1 MEDVLSVFDKFM
13 LSDKKICFKMR
24 SFDIVYVVNN
34 NFHLIPKK
42 GEFRR
47 GGYDMC
53 GLFGVVNYK
62 QIEMKTPYDMS
73 CVQAVFHRG
82 PDEGGMFYGK
92 HVFLGHRRLSVV
104 DIEQGKQ
111 PMSFH
116 HYTMVYNG
124 ELYNTEEIREELK
137 ALGYTFKGHSDTE
150 VLLKA
155 YVCFGEK
162 VVEKLNGIYAFA
174 VWNSKEQTLY
184 VARDR
189 AGVKPLYYSLLPDG
203 IIVASEQKQILHY
216 TQKNEV
222 TIEGFQEL
230 LGVGPSHTPG
240 NGLFKGIKE
249 LKPGH
254 YMVVKSGGIKI
265 TKYWDLVA
273 KEHTDDFE
281 TTVEKTREILVDAI
295 KRQLVSDVPLCTF
308 LSGGLDSS
316 IITAIAA
323 NEMKNLHTFSIDYE
337 DNRKYFQK
345 TAFTVSEDNDFIKL
359 MSDRFHTNHH
369 YCVITN
375 QDLADALK
383 DAVLLRDMPGMADVD
398 SSLHWF
404 CKEIKKD
411 FTVGLS
417 GECAD
422 EIFGG
427 YPWFYRE
434 PMNGM
439 FPWLRDLAI
448 RNTLLKP
455 EWQEKLNL
463 VGYATDR
470 FNESIAQADIV
481 EGDSALNNEKRQL
494 TYLNIKWF
502 MTTLLD
508 RKDRMS
514 MGASLEVRVPFAD
527 HRIMEYLYNVP
538 WDMKFY
544 GNEEKGLLRKAMEGI
559 LPNEVLYRKK
569 NPYPKTHNPHYT
581 AIVQALLREAL
592 SDETSILHEIFDE
605 NKLWALANSD
615 DEIITRPWFGQLMTQ
630 PQLIAY
636 LYQFHVWF
644 KAYQLNIVE

>member
-1 MEDVLSVFDKFM
+1 MEYK
-13 LSDKKICFKMR
+13 
-24 SFDIVYVVNN
+24 VNY
-34 NFHLIPKK
+34 HLIPKRVILK
-42 GEFRR
+42 VV
-47 GGYDMC
+47 DIMC
-53 GLFGVVNYK
+53 GIFGVVNYRLN
-62 QIEMKTPYDMS
+62 EVKTPHDMN
-73 CVQAVFHRG
+73 CVEAVFHRG
-82 PDEGGMFYGK
+82 PDEGGTFYDQ

-111 PMSFH
+111 PMAFH
-116 HYTMVYNG
+116 HYTLVYNG
-124 ELYNTEEIREELK
+124 ELYNTEEVRAELLE
-137 ALGYTFKGHSDTE
+137 AGYTFKGHSDTE

-174 VWNSKEQTLY
+174 VWNSQEKTLY

-189 AGVKPLYYSLLPDG
+189 AGVKPLYYSLLADG
-203 IIVASEQKQILHY
+203 IIIASEQKQILQY
-216 TQKNEV
+216 TQKNEI
-222 TIEGFQEL
+222 TLEGFQEL

-240 NGLFKGIKE
+240 HGLYKGISE

-254 YMVVKSGGIKI
+254 YMLVEPGRIKT

-273 KEHTDDFE
+273 NEHTDDFE
-281 TTVEKTREILVDAI
+281 TTVEKTREILLDAI

-308 LSGGLDSS
+308 LSGGVDSS
-316 IITAIAA
+316 AITAVAA
-323 NEMKNLHTFSIDYE
+323 GQMKNLHTFSIDYE
-337 DNRKYFQK
+337 DNLKYFKK
-345 TAFTVSEDNDFIKL
+345 TDFTVSQDNDFIKM
-359 MSDRFHTNHH
+359 MSDLNQTHHH

-375 QDLADALK
+375 QDLADALAN
-383 DAVLLRDMPGMADVD
+383 AVHLRDMPGMADVD
-398 SSLHWF
+398 SSLYWF

-411 FTVGLS
+411 FTVSLS

-455 EWQEKLNL
+455 EWQEKLDL
-463 VGYATDR
+463 VGYATKR
-470 FNESIAQADIV
+470 FNESISEADV
-481 EGDSALNNEKRQL
+481 LSGDGALDNEKRQL
-494 TYLNIKWF
+494 TYLNAKWF

-527 HRIMEYLYNVP
+527 HRLMEYLYNIP
-538 WDMKFY
+538 WEMKFY
-544 GNEEKGLLRKAMEGI
+544 GGMEKGLLRKALEGI
-559 LPNEVLYRKK
+559 LPDEVLYRKK

-581 AIVQALLREAL
+581 SIVQSLLREAL
-592 SDETSILHEIFDE
+592 NDPDSILHEIFDE
-605 NKLWALANSD
+605 QKLWSLANSN

-636 LYQFHVWF
+636 LYQFHLWF
-644 KAYQLNIVE
+644 KTYHIQFVE

>member
-1 MEDVLSVFDKFM
+1 
-13 LSDKKICFKMR
+13 
-24 SFDIVYVVNN
+24 
-34 NFHLIPKK
+34 
-42 GEFRR
+42 
-47 GGYDMC
+47 MC
-53 GLFGVVNYK
+53 GIFGVVNYHLN
-62 QIEMKTPYDMS
+62 EVRTPYDMS
-73 CVQAVFHRG
+73 CVQAVLHRG
-82 PDEGGMFYGK
+82 PDEGGTFYDP

-124 ELYNTEEIREELK
+124 ELYNTEEIRQELLE
-137 ALGYTFKGHSDTE
+137 AGYTFKGHSDTE

-174 VWNSKEQTLY
+174 VWNQKEQTLY

-189 AGVKPLYYSLLPDG
+189 AGVKPLYYSLLADG
-203 IIVASEQKQILHY
+203 LIFASEQKQILTY
-216 TQKNEV
+216 TNKNEI
-222 TIEGFQEL
+222 TLEGFKEL

-240 NGLFKGIKE
+240 HGLYKGIEE

-254 YMVVKSGGIKI
+254 YMRVSSGHIE
-265 TKYWDLVA
+265 TVQYWELEA
-273 KEHTDDFE
+273 KKHEDDFE
-281 TTVEKTREILVDAI
+281 TTVAKTREILLDAI

-308 LSGGLDSS
+308 LSGGIDSS
-316 IITAIAA
+316 AITAIAA
-323 NEMKNLHTFSIDYE
+323 SQIKDLHTFSIDYE
-337 DNRKYFQK
+337 DNLKYFKK
-345 TAFTVSEDNDFIKL
+345 TDFTVSQDNDFIKL
-359 MSDRFHTNHH
+359 ISDLNHTHHH
-369 YCVITN
+369 YCVISN
-375 QDLADALK
+375 QDLADALT
-383 DAVLLRDMPGMADVD
+383 DAVHFRDMPGMADVD
-398 SSLHWF
+398 SSLYWF
-404 CKEIKKD
+404 CKKIKED

-455 EWQEKLNL
+455 EWQEKLDL
-463 VGYATDR
+463 VGYATER
-470 FNESIAQADIV
+470 FNQSLAMAPIL
-481 EGDSALNNEKRQL
+481 EGDCDLDNEKRQL
-494 TYLNIKWF
+494 TYLNTKWF

-527 HRIMEYLYNVP
+527 HRLMEYLYNIP
-538 WDMKFY
+538 WDMKFH
-544 GNEEKGLLRKAMEGI
+544 GGMEKGLLRKALEGV
-559 LPNEVLYRKK
+559 LPDEVLYRKK

-581 AIVQALLREAL
+581 SIIQSLLREAL
-592 SDETSILHEIFDE
+592 NDPNSILHEIFDE
-605 NKLWALANSD
+605 QKLWALANTN

-644 KAYQLNIVE
+644 KEYHMTFVE

>member
-1 MEDVLSVFDKFM
+1 
-13 LSDKKICFKMR
+13 
-24 SFDIVYVVNN
+24 
-34 NFHLIPKK
+34 
-42 GEFRR
+42 
-47 GGYDMC
+47 MC

-62 QIEMKTPYDMS
+62 QIEVKTPYDMN
-73 CVQAVFHRG
+73 CVQAVLHRG
-82 PDEGGMFYGK
+82 PDEGGTFYDK

-111 PMSFH
+111 PMSFAQ
-116 HYTMVYNG
+116 YTMVYNG

-137 ALGYTFKGHSDTE
+137 SLGYTFKGHSDTE

-189 AGVKPLYYSLLPDG
+189 GGVKPLYYYLLPDG
-203 IIVASEQKQILHY
+203 IIVASEQKQILQY

-230 LGVGPSHTPG
+230 LGVGPSHTPA
-240 NGLFKGIKE
+240 NGLFKGVKE

-254 YMVVKSGGIKI
+254 YMIVKSGQLRIK
-265 TKYWDLVA
+265 KYWDLVA

-281 TTVEKTREILVDAI
+281 TTVEKTRAILVDAI

-323 NEMKNLHTFSIDYE
+323 SEIKNLNTFSIDYE

-345 TAFTVSEDNDFIKL
+345 TAFTVSEDNEFIKL

-375 QDLADALK
+375 QDLANALK
-383 DAVLLRDMPGMADVD
+383 DAVFLRDMPGMADVD
-398 SSLHWF
+398 SSLYWF
-404 CKEIKKD
+404 CKEIKKE

-463 VGYATDR
+463 VDYATNR

-636 LYQFHVWF
+636 LYQFHLWF